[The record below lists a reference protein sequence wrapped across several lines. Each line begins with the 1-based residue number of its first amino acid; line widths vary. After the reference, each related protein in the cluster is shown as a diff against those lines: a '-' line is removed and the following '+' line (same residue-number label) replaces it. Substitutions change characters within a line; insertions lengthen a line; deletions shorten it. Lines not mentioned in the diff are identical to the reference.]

1 MPQIEGDAYM
11 ATSGNSGETRRREA
25 IDAYLDERV
34 AEGFRVESR
43 TDTQAIIVP
52 ARSRLSFLRRF
63 HKTDTLERQVV
74 AVDVDGHVTAS
85 PAQPLRS

>member
-1 MPQIEGDAYM
+1 MSSTVRDN
-11 ATSGNSGETRRREA
+11 TGEIRRREA

-43 TDTQAIIVP
+43 TDTQAIIAP
-52 ARSRLSFLRRF
+52 ARSRLSFLGRF
-63 HKTDTLERQVV
+63 KKTAPLERQVV
-74 AVDVDGHVTAS
+74 SVDVDGHVTAS

>member
-1 MPQIEGDAYM
+1 MSSTVRDN
-11 ATSGNSGETRRREA
+11 TGEIRRREA

-43 TDTQAIIVP
+43 TETQAIIAP
-52 ARSRLSFLRRF
+52 ARSHLSFLRRF
-63 HKTDTLERQVV
+63 HKTTPLERQVV
-74 AVDVDGHVTAS
+74 AVDVDGNVTAS

>member
-1 MPQIEGDAYM
+1 MSSTVRDN
-11 ATSGNSGETRRREA
+11 TGEIRRREA

-43 TDTQAIIVP
+43 TETQAIIAP
-52 ARSRLSFLRRF
+52 ARSGLSFLRRF
-63 HKTDTLERQVV
+63 HKTTPLERQVV
-74 AVDVDGHVTAS
+74 AVDVDGNVSAS